1 MTSFLNYYKRRATIR
16 EIEKKARTYNMEETL
31 LVITDMKKFEDDFF
45 SYVKKDD
52 YSSYLKKVEEC
63 TSNIDILLENYKKLQ
78 KLDINDDKEL
88 IDKIENGIT
97 SMNNEIKSIKDEM
110 IKKRLISIRA
120 NVETIVTN
128 IL

>member
-16 EIEKKARTYNMEETL
+16 EIERRTRTYNMEETI

-52 YSSYLKKVEEC
+52 YSSYLEKVEEC
-63 TSNIDILLENYKKLQ
+63 TSNIDILLENYEKLQ

-88 IDKIENGIT
+88 VDKIKNGIT
-97 SMNNEIKSIKDEM
+97 SMNNEIKSIKYEM

-120 NVETIVTN
+120 NIESIVVG